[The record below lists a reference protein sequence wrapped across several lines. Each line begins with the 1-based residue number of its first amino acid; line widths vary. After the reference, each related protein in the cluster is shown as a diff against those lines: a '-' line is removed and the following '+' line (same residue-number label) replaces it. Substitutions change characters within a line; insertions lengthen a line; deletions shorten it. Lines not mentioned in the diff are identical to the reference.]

1 MKFLVEYLLH
11 NARLSPDRRALAYQG
26 EALRDNEELTWQT
39 WNDIATATA
48 ATANWL
54 LQQKIEPES
63 IVVSCMPNSLPWIAL
78 DLACQAIGAVHAP
91 IEPRFPIELIVSL
104 IELAKPCAVIAS
116 AQTLKGTISQ
126 LIDAPVY
133 LFASPQ
139 SVPNSVYDFCLAN
152 SRGRPDLS
160 DLFSSRR
167 HSEYEVVNVLFT
179 SGTTDSPK
187 GVMLTHRNLVS
198 NARGKLAA
206 MPQSSLDRRLN
217 FLPFSHSY
225 ARTCELS
232 TWLMTGGELVLAP
245 SMRDMPEWS
254 RRFAPSLINGVPLF
268 FDNLRRDFQAEAPNV
283 NVKRQLGGNI
293 RQLASGGAAL
303 NGETSNFFTAAQL
316 PILVGY
322 GLTEASPVVCSNVA
336 GLESQFDVGPPI
348 PGVSVRIDRDGQLW
362 IKGNG
367 VMKGYL
373 HDTTATDDVLVN
385 GELRTGDLAEMDSQG
400 RIRLLGRQRDTIVL
414 SSGVKVSP
422 YSVERQLKQVIGV
435 EEAIVL
441 GDGSDRCVGVLV
453 VSTQLWSDLKQ
464 DRGTC
469 DRLSQELLMQLAS
482 FPKYAIPAGWVVRRS
497 PFVANDQLVNRKG
510 SPRRDIIRLQ
520 YETVWRESIRSGTHN
535 VWLDDS

>member
-11 NARLSPDRRALAYQG
+11 NAQFSPDRPALAYQG
-26 EALRDNEELTWQT
+26 NALQSNEEVTWQS
-39 WNDIATATA
+39 WSDIATATA

-91 IEPRFPIELIVSL
+91 IDPRFPNELIVSL
-104 IELAKPCAVIAS
+104 IELAKPCAVVVS
-116 AQTLKGTISQ
+116 AQTLKGTVSP
-126 LIDAPVY
+126 LIETPVY
-133 LFASPQ
+133 SIASPQ
-139 SVPNSVYDFCLAN
+139 SPPNSAYDFRLTSCPGPLELA
-152 SRGRPDLS
+152 
-160 DLFSSRR
+160 DLFFRR
-167 HSEYEVVNVLFT
+167 QHSEYEVANVLFT

-245 SMRDMPEWS
+245 SMRDMPAWS

-268 FDNLRRDFQAEAPNV
+268 FDNLRRDFQMEVPNA

-303 NGETSNFFTAAQL
+303 NGETSNFFAAAQL

-322 GLTEASPVVCSNVA
+322 GLTEASPVVCSNIA

-348 PGVSVRIDRDGQLW
+348 PGVSVRIDRDGELW

-373 HDTTATDDVLVN
+373 HDSTATDEVLVN

-414 SSGVKVSP
+414 SSGNKVSP
-422 YSVERQLKQVIGV
+422 YSVEKQLKQAIGV

-441 GDGSDRCVGVLV
+441 GDGSDRCVGVVV
-453 VSTQLWSDLKQ
+453 VSTQLWSDLKKDQ
-464 DRGTC
+464 GTC
-469 DRLSQELLMQLAS
+469 EQLAKDLMKQLAA

-497 PFVANDQLVNRKG
+497 AFTANDQLVNRKG
-510 SPRRDIIRLQ
+510 TPRRDMIRLQ